1 MHQRHDSPLVWH
13 RAHHP
18 AGRAIGRGIGDWES
32 HFVFC
37 SIFVAATNFSLACIM
52 GDKSVLC
59 WGPEDSGSVLTLDE
73 QLEAVDDT
81 DDEME
86 AGIRL

>member
-1 MHQRHDSPLVWH
+1 MIRLLSGTELIIQQ
-13 RAHHP
+13 A
-18 AGRAIGRGIGDWES
+18 RAIGRGIVDWEG

-37 SIFVAATNFSLACIM
+37 SISVAATIFSLACIM

-59 WGPEDSGSVLTLDE
+59 WGPEDSRGVLTLDE